1 MLGVQPRV
9 RTSGIPN
16 YLPGAIG
23 LTPRAST
30 QPPSHSCEGGSSPI
44 LKGEIQR
51 SEAVGDLQKV
61 SGSPRGP
68 GPIALAFDHCV
79 EFL

>member
-1 MLGVQPRV
+1 M
-9 RTSGIPN
+9 
-16 YLPGAIG
+16 
-23 LTPRAST
+23 
-30 QPPSHSCEGGSSPI
+30 
-44 LKGEIQR
+44 